1 MDEPKR
7 MYQPARSLFAA
18 FGLGLAA
25 LSSVALPSQ
34 AFATPAGVTES
45 KYAAIVMDAS
55 NGEVLYAKNPDARR
69 YPASITKVMTLYLAF
84 EALSN
89 GRLKLDDPVYVSAHA
104 ASMSPT
110 KLGVPAGGSVTVD
123 EAIRAMTVHSAND
136 MAVALAEKLGGSE
149 AKFTALMTLRAQE
162 LGMANTHYVSACGL
176 PDARQVSSARDL
188 AILSRALM
196 RDFPQYYGYFSLKS
210 FTYHGRTM
218 ANTNHLLND
227 MPGVDG
233 IKTGFTNAS
242 GFNLA
247 ASAVRDNHRLIV
259 VVLGGSSSAGR
270 NHQVENLLDTGF
282 SVMHR
287 RDTGEKIAVA
297 QNVFEP
303 GSAPPEATEAAAKVV
318 LTDSEVASLRA
329 AETPAKKAAAQTA
342 EARIPAP
349 AGEARL
355 IRVKSDEDSDR
366 HGRHGRGEWR
376 VHVGSYRLKKQAD
389 AELAAVERRYGEAV
403 EGARGAV
410 TEAGRHAY
418 NVRFTGFSAA
428 SAKDACHLMRSH
440 RQACVPMPPES

>member
-18 FGLGLAA
+18 IGLGLTA
-25 LSSVALPSQ
+25 LSGVALPSV
-34 AFATPAGVTES
+34 ASATPAGVTES

-55 NGEVLYAKNPDARR
+55 NGEVLYAKNADSRR

-162 LGMANTHYVSACGL
+162 LGMTNTHYVSACGL
-176 PDARQVSSARDL
+176 PDARQVTSAHDL
-188 AILSRALM
+188 AVLARALM
-196 RDFPQYYGYFSLKS
+196 RDYPQYYGYFSLKS
-210 FTYHGRTM
+210 FSYHGRTM
-218 ANTNHLLND
+218 VNTNHLLND

-259 VVLGGSSSAGR
+259 VVLGGSSSSGR
-270 NHQVENLLDTGF
+270 NHQVESLLDTGF
-282 SVMHR
+282 DVMHR
-287 RDTGEKIAVA
+287 RALGEKIVVA

-329 AETPAKKAAAQTA
+329 AETPIKKPEVQTA
-342 EARIPAP
+342 AARIPASP
-349 AGEARL
+349 AQARL
-355 IRVKSDEDSDR
+355 IRVKNDEDSDR
-366 HGRHGRGEWR
+366 HGRRGHGEWR
-376 VHVGSYRLKKQAD
+376 VQVGSYKLKSQAE
-389 AELAAVERRYGEAV
+389 AQLTTVEHRYGEAID
-403 EGARGAV
+403 GARGSV
-410 TEAGRHAY
+410 SEAGRHAF
-418 NVRFTGFSAA
+418 NVRFTGFSSA
-428 SAKDACHLMRSH
+428 SAKDACHLMRAH
-440 RQACVPMPPES
+440 RQACVAMPPES

>member
-1 MDEPKR
+1 

-25 LSSVALPSQ
+25 LSGVALPSL
-34 AFATPAGVTES
+34 AHATPAGVTES

-55 NGEVLYAKNPDARR
+55 NGEVLYAHNADARR

-162 LGMANTHYVSACGL
+162 LGMTNTHYVSACGL
-176 PDARQVSSARDL
+176 PDARQVTSAHDL
-188 AILSRALM
+188 AILARAMM
-196 RDFPQYYGYFSLKS
+196 RDYPQYYGYFSLKS
-210 FTYHGRTM
+210 FSYHGRTM
-218 ANTNHLLND
+218 VNTNHLLND

-259 VVLGGSSSAGR
+259 VVLGGSSSSGR

-287 RDTGEKIAVA
+287 RDAGERIAVA
-297 QNVFEP
+297 QNIFEP
-303 GSAPPEATEAAAKVV
+303 GSAPEATEAAAKVV

-329 AETPAKKAAAQTA
+329 AETPAKKPAVQTA
-342 EARIPAP
+342 EARIPASP
-349 AGEARL
+349 AQARL
-355 IRVKSDEDSDR
+355 IRIKAEEDSEHR
-366 HGRHGRGEWR
+366 TRRGHGEWR
-376 VHVGSYRLKKQAD
+376 VQVGSYKLKSQAQ
-389 AELAAVERRYGEAV
+389 AQLATIQRRYGEAV
-403 EGARGAV
+403 DGAHGSV
-410 TEAGRHAY
+410 SEAGRHAY

-428 SAKDACHLMRSH
+428 SAKEACHLMRTH
-440 RQACVPMPPES
+440 RQACLAMPPES